1 LINTSPKRN
10 PGVLQANDQIR
21 SGSGSAINTAKKR
34 DVPQS
39 GKVGTK
45 VFIPTQQH
53 INGWDDLPKQ
63 TSAVVPKA

>member
-1 LINTSPKRN
+1 MANKLD
-10 PGVLQANDQIR
+10 VL
-21 SGSGSAINTAKKR
+21 
-34 DVPQS
+34 QS

-45 VFIPTQQH
+45 VFIRTQHH